1 MKLCCADGPHNDCS
15 HYNFST
21 SGREDKVSLE
31 EAGPGFHGCQ
41 SVGAARE
48 PGRDAHA
55 DQSVVILHA
64 KVAQKSYGNEKRF
77 FCPPPCVYI
86 RGRGWKVMQD
96 HLKAAGY
103 GDSVY
108 RMCGYMCLDNSSQ
121 SQADTFKLVFDE
133 QPDSTQ
139 MFACAKSLFISDQD
153 KRKHFRLLLRLFL
166 GNRQEVGSFQSR
178 LIKVISKPSQKRQS
192 MKNVD
197 LCISSCSRVALFN
210 RLRSQTVSTRYLSVD
225 RGAFVASARQW
236 TAFTI
241 TMVEDQ
247 SADQGD
253 FVLSEGFIC
262 YGAVVQLVCTESGV
276 ALPPMVIR
284 KVNKQQ
290 AILDVDEPVSQLHNP
305 PPSFISLLHL
315 PPSSPSFISILHLLF
330 ILLLHLPPSLA
341 SVLHPPSSPSF
352 SGFSPPPSISSS
364 SPAFISLLH
373 LPSFSGF
380 SSSSLLHLPP
390 SSPSFSG
397 FSPPPSFISLLL
409 WLQSS
414 TLLHLHPSSPSFS
427 VFSPPPSFISI
438 LHLPPSLASVLHP
451 PSSPSFSGFSPPPS
465 FISLLHLLLL
475 GSVLTH
481 LHPSSPPSLASVLLP
496 PSSPSFSGF
505 SPPPSFIS
513 ILHLPPSL
521 ASVLHPPSSPSFS
534 GFSPPPS
541 FISLLHL
548 PPSLAS
554 VLHPPSSPSFISLL
568 LCVQSSSLLHLHP
581 SSPSFSGFSPPPSFI
596 SILLWLQ
603 SSSLLHLYPSLAS
616 VLLPPSSPSFS
627 GFSPPPSFI
636 SILLWLQSSSLL
648 HLYPSLASVLLP
660 PSSPSFS
667 GFILLPP
674 SSLSFS
680 GFSPP
685 PSFISILLWLQ
696 SSSLLH
702 LYPSL
707 ASVLLPPSSPSFSGF
722 SPPPS
727 FISIL
732 LWLQSSTLLHLHPSL
747 ASVPPS
753 LLHLYPA
760 LASVLLPPSCSIF
773 SGFSPPPPVS
783 LVPSLASSPPPSFI
797 SILLWLQ
804 SSSLL
809 HLHPSLPSVLHPSF
823 ISILLWLQ
831 SSSLLHLYPSLLQSS
846 SSSSPS
852 LFKRVPRPFVWL
864 QAPSSTR
871 DPSRVVLNDGSCWTI
886 IGVEMVEFTFN
897 EGLTCVQTPV
907 SPFPVIIGL
916 EVNGGGHVA
925 MMEILGEN
933 FSPHLKVW
941 FGNSEAETM
950 FKSPKS
956 LLCVVPD
963 VSVFSD
969 GWRSLRRVLTV
980 PLSLIRLDGLI
991 YRTSFSF
998 TYTPELQLSS
1008 SVRGGG
1014 GGGGGRRDGG
1024 SDEGQEDDVLLETIH
1039 QEFTRANFHLF
1050 MQS

>member
-1 MKLCCADGPHNDCS
+1 MFLNMIFDPLNISSKESTVTFDLYPLKSSQFILELVLCES
-15 HYNFST
+15 RFS
-21 SGREDKVSLE
+21 RPIRRPD
-31 EAGPGFHGCQ
+31 PGFHGCQ

-290 AILDVDEPVSQLHNP
+290 AILDVDEPVSQLHKCAFQFRDDPQAFLCLSND
-305 PPSFISLLHL
+305 SIIQHL
-315 PPSSPSFISILHLLF
+315 
-330 ILLLHLPPSLA
+330 
-341 SVLHPPSSPSF
+341 
-352 SGFSPPPSISSS
+352 
-364 SPAFISLLH
+364 
-373 LPSFSGF
+373 
-380 SSSSLLHLPP
+380 
-390 SSPSFSG
+390 
-397 FSPPPSFISLLL
+397 
-409 WLQSS
+409 
-414 TLLHLHPSSPSFS
+414 
-427 VFSPPPSFISI
+427 
-438 LHLPPSLASVLHP
+438 
-451 PSSPSFSGFSPPPS
+451 
-465 FISLLHLLLL
+465 
-475 GSVLTH
+475 
-481 LHPSSPPSLASVLLP
+481 
-496 PSSPSFSGF
+496 
-505 SPPPSFIS
+505 
-513 ILHLPPSL
+513 
-521 ASVLHPPSSPSFS
+521 
-534 GFSPPPS
+534 
-541 FISLLHL
+541 
-548 PPSLAS
+548 
-554 VLHPPSSPSFISLL
+554 
-568 LCVQSSSLLHLHP
+568 
-581 SSPSFSGFSPPPSFI
+581 
-596 SILLWLQ
+596 
-603 SSSLLHLYPSLAS
+603 
-616 VLLPPSSPSFS
+616 
-627 GFSPPPSFI
+627 
-636 SILLWLQSSSLL
+636 
-648 HLYPSLASVLLP
+648 
-660 PSSPSFS
+660 
-667 GFILLPP
+667 
-674 SSLSFS
+674 
-680 GFSPP
+680 
-685 PSFISILLWLQ
+685 
-696 SSSLLH
+696 
-702 LYPSL
+702 
-707 ASVLLPPSSPSFSGF
+707 
-722 SPPPS
+722 
-727 FISIL
+727 
-732 LWLQSSTLLHLHPSL
+732 
-747 ASVPPS
+747 
-753 LLHLYPA
+753 
-760 LASVLLPPSCSIF
+760 
-773 SGFSPPPPVS
+773 
-783 LVPSLASSPPPSFI
+783 
-797 SILLWLQ
+797 
-804 SSSLL
+804 
-809 HLHPSLPSVLHPSF
+809 
-823 ISILLWLQ
+823 
-831 SSSLLHLYPSLLQSS
+831 
-846 SSSSPS
+846 
-852 LFKRVPRPFVWL
+852 
-864 QAPSSTR
+864 APSSTR

-897 EGLTCVQTPV
+897 EGLSCVQTPV

-1014 GGGGGRRDGG
+1014 GGGGGGRRDGG

>member
-1 MKLCCADGPHNDCS
+1 MDGSDVGRRGLKSLISETPMLQAGCPPADPALLFPAPGAPDPVIPLTHLGPLLAGRDAPR
-15 HYNFST
+15 T
-21 SGREDKVSLE
+21 GSGWDRRPD
-31 EAGPGFHGCQ
+31 PRFHGCQ

-290 AILDVDEPVSQLHNP
+290 AILDVDEPVSQLHKCAFQFRDDPQAFLCLSND
-305 PPSFISLLHL
+305 
-315 PPSSPSFISILHLLF
+315 SIIQYL
-330 ILLLHLPPSLA
+330 
-341 SVLHPPSSPSF
+341 
-352 SGFSPPPSISSS
+352 
-364 SPAFISLLH
+364 
-373 LPSFSGF
+373 
-380 SSSSLLHLPP
+380 
-390 SSPSFSG
+390 
-397 FSPPPSFISLLL
+397 
-409 WLQSS
+409 
-414 TLLHLHPSSPSFS
+414 
-427 VFSPPPSFISI
+427 
-438 LHLPPSLASVLHP
+438 
-451 PSSPSFSGFSPPPS
+451 
-465 FISLLHLLLL
+465 
-475 GSVLTH
+475 
-481 LHPSSPPSLASVLLP
+481 
-496 PSSPSFSGF
+496 
-505 SPPPSFIS
+505 
-513 ILHLPPSL
+513 
-521 ASVLHPPSSPSFS
+521 
-534 GFSPPPS
+534 
-541 FISLLHL
+541 
-548 PPSLAS
+548 
-554 VLHPPSSPSFISLL
+554 
-568 LCVQSSSLLHLHP
+568 
-581 SSPSFSGFSPPPSFI
+581 
-596 SILLWLQ
+596 
-603 SSSLLHLYPSLAS
+603 
-616 VLLPPSSPSFS
+616 
-627 GFSPPPSFI
+627 
-636 SILLWLQSSSLL
+636 
-648 HLYPSLASVLLP
+648 
-660 PSSPSFS
+660 
-667 GFILLPP
+667 
-674 SSLSFS
+674 
-680 GFSPP
+680 
-685 PSFISILLWLQ
+685 
-696 SSSLLH
+696 
-702 LYPSL
+702 
-707 ASVLLPPSSPSFSGF
+707 
-722 SPPPS
+722 
-727 FISIL
+727 
-732 LWLQSSTLLHLHPSL
+732 
-747 ASVPPS
+747 
-753 LLHLYPA
+753 
-760 LASVLLPPSCSIF
+760 
-773 SGFSPPPPVS
+773 
-783 LVPSLASSPPPSFI
+783 
-797 SILLWLQ
+797 
-804 SSSLL
+804 
-809 HLHPSLPSVLHPSF
+809 
-823 ISILLWLQ
+823 
-831 SSSLLHLYPSLLQSS
+831 
-846 SSSSPS
+846 
-852 LFKRVPRPFVWL
+852 
-864 QAPSSTR
+864 APSSAR

-897 EGLTCVQTPV
+897 EGLSCVQTPV

-925 MMEILGEN
+925 MLEILGEN

-998 TYTPELQLSS
+998 TYTPELQPPS

-1014 GGGGGRRDGG
+1014 GGGGGGGRDGG